1 MPLNQNPEQ
10 IARDAIDAQ
19 LRAAGWV
26 VQNKSEID
34 FHEGAGQAVREYS
47 TDTGPADYVLFV
59 DGKPLGVIEAKKETL
74 GHSITTVEDETSEY
88 AAAKLKWVQH
98 TGVPLPFLY
107 EATSVLTRFTD
118 QRDPKPRSREVFS
131 FHRPETLRDAL
142 AALSPGQPARSLR
155 SRLHDLPALDPTG
168 LRDCQIEAITKL
180 DRSLKSAKPRALVQM
195 ATGSGK
201 TFTAITSIYR
211 LLKHARIRRVL
222 FLVDTRNLG
231 EQAEQEFLA
240 FTPNDDNRKFTELYT
255 VTRLTSSYLPTDA
268 EVYIST
274 IQRMYSLLQGEELDA
289 SAEDENPAERT
300 DRKREPIPVVYS
312 AAVPPEFFDL
322 IIVDECHRSIYNLWQ
337 QVLDYFDAFL
347 VGLTATPDAR
357 TYAFFHQ
364 NVVSEYTHERA
375 VADGVNVQGEIYTI
389 ETEVSRNGGTVLK
402 GLVEK
407 REKLTRAKRW
417 QQQDQDEAYSAKKL
431 DKDIVNPSQIRTVIR
446 TFRDKLP
453 EIFSDRTDAAGAFEV
468 PKTLIFAKT
477 DSHADD
483 IINIVREEFGEG
495 NAFCKKV
502 TFGSDKGV
510 KKITFEKGTD
520 KRQIEDDFVMP
531 PEDPKSVLSQFRNT
545 FYPRIAVTVD
555 MIATG
560 TDVKP
565 LECLLFMRD
574 VKSKGYFEQMKG
586 RGTRTLDL
594 DGLRK
599 VSAAAKSAKT
609 HYVIVDAIG
618 VTKSLKTDSRPPI
631 TRPTVPFKD
640 LAMEVVMG
648 ATDADTVS
656 SLAGRLARI
665 DRQLTPLQK
674 HALAGK
680 MGGTTVSEVVGA
692 LFQAIDG
699 EVIEQKACELAG
711 VPPTADPGD
720 AAREEAQ
727 RKLVAA
733 ARAPLTG
740 AVVSQIV
747 AFCTENMQTID
758 HDTQDKVLRAEWDA
772 DAQTRATAFVSDF
785 ETFCREHRDRL
796 DALTIYYTQPQRR
809 AHVTLAQIQT
819 VLDAL
824 RQQAPRLAPLRVW
837 DAYARLDAVP
847 DNARPLTELI
857 ALVALLRRACGIDQK
872 LTPFA
877 DTVRRNFRDW
887 ILRKNAGQPFNAEQT
902 AFLQLIRD
910 HMTTACHLERE
921 DLEFTPF
928 DRKGG
933 LGRMYE
939 LFGDGMNALI
949 EEANRELTA

>member
-1 MPLNQNPEQ
+1 MSPNQNPEQ

-19 LRAAGWV
+19 LRDAGWA
-26 VQNKSEID
+26 VQSKDAID
-34 FHEGAGQAVREYS
+34 FHVGLGQAVREYA

-59 DGKPLGVIEAKKETL
+59 NGVPVGVIEAKKETL
-74 GHSITTVEDETSEY
+74 GHNLTTIEEQTTGY
-88 AAAKLKWVQH
+88 AAAKLRYIQRS
-98 TGVPLPFLY
+98 GEPLPFLY
-107 EATSVLTRFTD
+107 EATGVLVRFTD

-131 FHRPETLRDAL
+131 FQRPETLIAWL
-142 AALSPGQPARSLR
+142 FQQRSLR
-155 SRLHDLPALDPTG
+155 SRLHDLPALDPAG
-168 LRDCQIEAITKL
+168 LRDCQIDAITNL
-180 DRSLKSAKPRALVQM
+180 DASLKQAKPRALVQM

-211 LLKHARIRRVL
+211 LLKHARVRRVL

-255 VTRLTSSYLPTDA
+255 VTRLASSHLPTDA

-274 IQRMYSLLQGEELDA
+274 IQRMYSHLQGEELDA
-289 SAEDENPAERT
+289 SAEEENPAERT
-300 DRKREPIPVVYS
+300 DRKRKPIPVAYS

-322 IIVDECHRSIYNLWQ
+322 IVIDECHRSIYNLWR

-357 TYAFFHQ
+357 TYGFFKQ
-364 NVVSEYTHERA
+364 NVVSEYQHEDA

-389 ETEVSRNGGTVLK
+389 ETEVSARGGVVLK

-407 REKLTRAKRW
+407 REKLTRARRW
-417 QQQDQDEAYSAKKL
+417 SQQDEDEAYSAKKL
-431 DKDIVNPSQIRTVIR
+431 DRDIVNPSQIHTVVR
-446 TFRDKLP
+446 AFREKLP
-453 EIFSDRTDAAGAFEV
+453 EIFPDRTDAVGAFEV

-510 KKITFEKGTD
+510 KRISFAKGTD
-520 KRQIEDDFVMP
+520 QRVVEDDYVMP
-531 PEDPKSVLSQFRNT
+531 PEDPKSVLSQFRNG
-545 FYPRIAVTVD
+545 YHPRIAVTVD

-599 VSAAAKSAKT
+599 ATPSAKSAKT

-618 VTKSLKTDSRPPI
+618 VTRSLKTDSRPPV

-674 HALAGK
+674 HALATR
-680 MGGTTVSEVVGA
+680 MGGTTVSQLVGA
-692 LFQAIDG
+692 LFQALDG
-699 EVIEQKACELAG
+699 DAIEQKARELAG
-711 VPPTADPGD
+711 VPPAADPGD
-720 AAREEAQ
+720 TAREKAQ
-727 RKLVAA
+727 QQLVAA

-740 AVVSQIV
+740 AVVTQIV
-747 AFCTENMQTID
+747 AFCTENLQTID
-758 HDTQDKVLRAEWDA
+758 HDTQDQLLHAGWDA

-785 ETFCREHRDRL
+785 ETFCRDHRDRL
-796 DALTIYYTQPQRR
+796 DALTIYFSQPQRR
-809 AHVTLAQIQT
+809 QEVTLAQNQD
-819 VLDAL
+819 VLAAL
-824 RQQAPRLAPLRVW
+824 QQNAPRLAPLRVW
-837 DAYARLDAVP
+837 DAYARLDALP
-847 DNARPLTELI
+847 ANARPLTELT
-857 ALVALLRRACGIDQK
+857 ALVALLRRACGLDRK
-872 LTPFA
+872 LSPFA
-877 DTVRRNFRDW
+877 DTVRRNYRDW
-887 ILRKNAGQPFNAEQT
+887 ILRANAGKPFNAQQAAWLE
-902 AFLQLIRD
+902 LIRNHVID
-910 HMTTACHLERE
+910 SLRLEKS
-921 DLEFTPF
+921 DLDYAPF
-928 DRKGG
+928 DARGG
-933 LGRMYE
+933 LGRMHE
-939 LFGDGMNALI
+939 LFGERLDALI
-949 EEANRELTA
+949 DELNKELTA